1 MLQFLP
7 VFEGNTIAVRASG
20 KLSHEDYQSFLPKL
34 EEQIKELGKVS
45 ILFELDNFQGWDLK
59 AAKDDFK
66 FGMEHLAD
74 FERIAIVGDKAWE
87 HWMTLMVKPFMP
99 SDNVRYFDRDNL
111 QDAWDWLREPQL
123 MEQAAE
129 QVAPYKTI
137 VAAIDFS
144 AYSRHAV
151 KRAIEVATYYQAQ
164 LRVLH
169 VVQEVVPYPAY
180 YGDDMLGYI
189 YDPEI
194 LSKENDELVAQA
206 KKQMDEYIAT
216 LTTDIQIKPEVLMGD
231 PDKTILSFLES
242 SQADLVVFG
251 AKKKRGINKLLGSTP
266 HYIQNHARCETLVV
280 PLVNP
285 SSFKG
290 GQDAKDNA

>member
-20 KLSHEDYQSFLPKL
+20 KLSHEDYQAFLPKL

-45 ILFELDNFQGWDLK
+45 ILFELDDFQGWDLQ

-66 FGMEHLAD
+66 FGMGHLD
-74 FERIAIVGDKAWE
+74 DLERIAIVGDKAWE
-87 HWMTLMVKPFMP
+87 RWMILMVKPFMP

-111 QDAWDWLREPQL
+111 QDAWDWLREPHL
-123 MEQAAE
+123 MQQAAE

-137 VAAIDFS
+137 VAAVDFS
-144 AYSRHAV
+144 PYSKHAV
-151 KRAIEVATYYQAQ
+151 KRAIELATYYQAQ
-164 LRVLH
+164 LTVLH
-169 VVQEVVPYPAY
+169 VVQEIVPYPAY

-206 KKQMDEYIAT
+206 KKQMDEYAAT
-216 LTTDIQIKPEVLMGD
+216 LISEIEIKPEVLSGD

-266 HYIQNHARCETLVV
+266 HFIQNHARCETLVV
-280 PLVNP
+280 PLINP
-285 SSFKG
+285 SSFRE
-290 GQDAKDNA
+290 

>member
-20 KLSHEDYQSFLPKL
+20 KLSHEDYQAFLPKL

-45 ILFELDNFQGWDLK
+45 ILFELDNFQGWDLQ

-66 FGMEHLAD
+66 FGMEHLTD
-74 FERIAIVGDKAWE
+74 LERIAIVGDKAWE
-87 HWMTLMVKPFMP
+87 RWMTIMVKPFMP

-111 QDAWDWLREPQL
+111 QDAWDWLREPQR

-129 QVAPYKTI
+129 QIAPYKMI

-144 AYSRHAV
+144 VYSKHAV
-151 KRAIEVATYYQAQ
+151 KRAIELAGYYKAQ
-164 LRVLH
+164 LTILH
-169 VVQEVVPYPAY
+169 VVQEIVPYPAY

-189 YDPEI
+189 YDPEV
-194 LSKENDELVAQA
+194 LTKENDDLVAQA
-206 KKQMDEYIAT
+206 KKQMDEYVAT
-216 LTTDIQIKPEVLMGD
+216 LTTDIQLKPEVLMGD

-280 PLVNP
+280 PLINP
-285 SSFKG
+285 SSFKERD
-290 GQDAKDNA
+290 DA